1 MDQENTLPEQEAA
14 PSLALTDLILLFN
27 LVKISAD
34 RGAIKAEE
42 MTAVGTVYEKLGK
55 FLQASGVFQSAQPPA
70 PTVDQ

>member
-1 MDQENTLPEQEAA
+1 MDQENTIPEQEAP

-42 MTAVGTVYEKLGK
+42 MTAVGTFYEKLGK
-55 FLQASGVFQSAQPPA
+55 FLQSSGVFQSAQTPA
-70 PTVDQ
+70 PSSDQ